1 MAEANILKFDFFA
14 SFKIA
19 FQEWINSDLT
29 IFIYVIKLTIAAL
42 LAMSVSMFLNL
53 SSPQTSVF
61 TVFIVMQIHSGL
73 VFSKSF
79 YRFLGTLIGFVIS
92 LVLVSAFS
100 QDRVWFMAFF
110 TIWIAICAAAG
121 FKYRNFMSY
130 GFVLSGYTV
139 ALIVLPNIEN
149 PLSIYGFAI
158 DRISEV
164 VIGLLSASV
173 ISEVIFP
180 KQLSDIL
187 FGSEKQKYKSVFL
200 SVIDMENIFTKE
212 KSINNFSR
220 NVLSSDSLRVNSI
233 FESNINKK
241 DKMYYQRLNSEFM
254 HLSITF
260 HSLKNIINT
269 ISNNENIDNEM
280 VIALEKIY
288 KPIKILLDENSQNLF
303 INEDIE
309 NVINKFDKVK
319 TQIKEEIE
327 VHKNKYINIDFDILN
342 DFNSSI
348 YLITRFID
356 EFFQYTKT
364 YLSFINKK
372 HRNNDSEE
380 YSKNSK
386 LFTYTDN
393 LLVLLASFRAA
404 IVLVVTTIFWLMTAW
419 GYAPFT
425 IISAVATT
433 LMFSS
438 IPNPVDASKNFLK
451 GSIISFFV
459 AGVYNFYLIP
469 TYVSDI
475 PSFCFVMAP
484 VFAFTAWIGS
494 SPQRGLFAFGF
505 IFIIITVCSMN
516 LHYTMDYVTY
526 FESSIS
532 SLIGIMIAGIAYELI
547 NSWSESWTKRRVSN
561 LLSNQIIKLSIGEL
575 NTRRVILESVG
586 LDLIQ
591 HFSTQGR
598 LNPKSNVLI
607 FQWLLSSLEIGRAI
621 IDIKNGL
628 KEFEKSNQPNI
639 VNEILDLIKNYFS
652 EKEEEKKE
660 LIFRKIKEEFIELKN
675 SSFYKSAI
683 EQKIMNKILLEL
695 SLIYTLL
702 LNKISLPSKGEI
714 N

>member
-1 MAEANILKFDFFA
+1 MVEVNISKSDFLF
-14 SFKIA
+14 STKTA
-19 FQEWINSDLT
+19 FQEWVNSDLT
-29 IFIYVIKLTIAAL
+29 ILIYVIKLTIAAL
-42 LAMSVSMFLNL
+42 LAMSVSMFLNF

-110 TIWIAICAAAG
+110 TIWIVICAAAG

-164 VIGLLSASV
+164 VVGLLSASV
-173 ISEVIFP
+173 VSEVIFP
-180 KQLSDIL
+180 KQLSDTL
-187 FGSEKQKYKSVFL
+187 FASEKQKYKSIFL

-212 KSINNFSR
+212 KNINNFSK
-220 NVLSSDSLRVNSI
+220 NILGSDSLRVNSI

-269 ISNNENIDNEM
+269 ISNNENIENEM
-280 VIALEKIY
+280 LIALKKIY
-288 KPIKILLDENSQNLF
+288 KPMKIFLEENSQNLF

-309 NVINKFDKVK
+309 NVIYKFDMAKI
-319 TQIKEEIE
+319 QIKDEIE
-327 VHKNKYINIDFDILN
+327 VQKNKYANLDFDISN

-348 YLITRFID
+348 YLISRFFD

-364 YLSFINKK
+364 YISFINKK
-372 HRNNDSEE
+372 DRNNNSKE

-419 GYAPFT
+419 EYAPFT

-484 VFAFTAWIGS
+484 IFAFVAWLGT

-516 LHYTMDYVTY
+516 LSYKMDYVTY

-532 SLIGIMIAGIAYELI
+532 SLIGIIIAGIAYELI

-561 LLSNQIIKLSIGEL
+561 LLSKQIIKLSNGEL

-607 FQWLLSSLEIGRAI
+607 FQWLLSTLEIGRAI

-628 KEFEKSNQPNI
+628 KEFGKNNQPNI
-639 VNEILDLIKNYFS
+639 VYEILDLIKNYFL
-652 EKEEEKKE
+652 EKNEETKE
-660 LIFRKIKEEFIELKN
+660 LIFRKIKEEFIELENN
-675 SSFYKSAI
+675 SLSKSAI
-683 EQKIMNKILLEL
+683 EQKIMHKILLEI

>member
-1 MAEANILKFDFFA
+1 MAEANILKSNFLF

-29 IFIYVIKLTIAAL
+29 ILIYVVKLTIAAL
-42 LAMSVSMFLNL
+42 LAMSVSMFLNF

-79 YRFLGTLIGFVIS
+79 YRFLGTLIGFIIS
-92 LVLVSAFS
+92 LILVSAFS

-149 PLSIYGFAI
+149 PLGIYGFAI

-164 VIGLLSASV
+164 VVGLLSASV

-180 KQLSDIL
+180 KQLSDTL
-187 FGSEKQKYKSVFL
+187 LGSEKQKYKSVFL

-269 ISNNENIDNEM
+269 ISNNENIDNEI
-280 VIALEKIY
+280 VIALKEIY
-288 KPIKILLDENSQNLF
+288 KPIKNLLEKNSQDLF

-309 NVINKFDKVK
+309 DVIHKFDMVK

-327 VHKNKYINIDFDILN
+327 VHKNKYMNLDFDILN

-348 YLITRFID
+348 YLITRFFD

-364 YLSFINKK
+364 YISFTNKK
-372 HRNNDSEE
+372 HMNNSEE

-438 IPNPVDASKNFLK
+438 IPNPVDASRNFLK

-484 VFAFTAWIGS
+484 VFAFTAWLGS

-516 LHYTMDYVTY
+516 LYYKMDYVTY

-532 SLIGIMIAGIAYELI
+532 SLIGIMIAGVAYELI

-561 LLSNQIIKLSIGEL
+561 LLSNQIIKLSMGEL
-575 NTRRVILESVG
+575 NTRRVILESIG

-607 FQWLLSSLEIGRAI
+607 FQWLLSTLEIGRAI

-628 KEFEKSNQPNI
+628 KEFENNKQPKI
-639 VNEILDLIKNYFS
+639 VYEILDLIKNYFL
-652 EKEEEKKE
+652 EKKEEEKE
-660 LIFRKIKEEFIELKN
+660 LIFRKIKKEFIELEN
-675 SSFYKSAI
+675 SSFYKSAV
-683 EQKIMNKILLEL
+683 EQKIMHKILLEL

>member
-1 MAEANILKFDFFA
+1 MEEVNIPKSDFLF
-14 SFKIA
+14 SIKTA
-19 FQEWINSDLT
+19 FQEWTNSDLT
-29 IFIYVIKLTIAAL
+29 ILIYVIKLTTAAL
-42 LAMSVSMFLNL
+42 LAMSVSMFLNF

-79 YRFLGTLIGFVIS
+79 YRFLGTLIGFIIS

-100 QDRVWFMAFF
+100 QDRVWFMVFF

-173 ISEVIFP
+173 VSEVIFP
-180 KQLSDIL
+180 KQLSDTL
-187 FGSEKQKYKSVFL
+187 LGSEKQKYKSIFL

-212 KSINNFSR
+212 KNINNFSR
-220 NVLSSDSLRVNSI
+220 NILGSDSLRVNSI

-241 DKMYYQRLNSEFM
+241 DKMYYQRLNTEFM

-260 HSLKNIINT
+260 HSLKNIINV
-269 ISNNENIDNEM
+269 ILNNENIENEM
-280 VIALEKIY
+280 IIALKKIY
-288 KPIKILLDENSQNLF
+288 NPMKTFLEQNSQNLF
-303 INEDIE
+303 INEDIKD
-309 NVINKFDKVK
+309 VIDKFNMVRIKM
-319 TQIKEEIE
+319 KEEIE
-327 VHKNKYINIDFDILN
+327 VQKIKYVNLNFDILN

-348 YLITRFID
+348 YLITRFYE

-364 YLSFINKK
+364 YISFINKK
-372 HRNNDSEE
+372 NKNYDLEE

-386 LFTYTDN
+386 LSTYTDD
-393 LLVLLASFRAA
+393 LLVFLVSFRAA

-484 VFAFTAWIGS
+484 IFAFVAWLGS

-516 LHYTMDYVTY
+516 LYYKMDYVTY

-561 LLSNQIIKLSIGEL
+561 LLSNQLIKLSSGEL

-607 FQWLLSSLEIGRAI
+607 FQWLLSTLEIGRAI

-628 KEFEKSNQPNI
+628 KEFEENKQPDI
-639 VNEILDLIKNYFS
+639 VCEILDLIKNYFS
-652 EKEEEKKE
+652 EKNEEKRE
-660 LIFRKIKEEFIELKN
+660 LIFKKIKEQFMELN
-675 SSFYKSAI
+675 SDNSYKSAI
-683 EQKIMNKILLEL
+683 EQKIMHKIFLEL